1 MSMPAR
7 RVLLDLSVLE
17 ERIGYTFKKR
27 ALLVRAVTHRSFGAE
42 HNERLE
48 FLGDSVLNC
57 VVGHALFL
65 RDKHYTEG
73 VLSRTRA
80 NFVCEKTL
88 DEIAA
93 EIDIGSF
100 IRLGEGELKTGGA
113 KRPSILADACE
124 AVFGAVFLD
133 GGFEAAQRVILRL
146 YEPIL
151 AAGNVTPERFAKDAK
166 TQLQEFLQAAHMK
179 LPEYRVITTTGAA
192 HNQTFRCACV
202 IENPAVT
209 CEGEGKSRR
218 AAEQMAAAAVLAKL
232 QAINAGHKIV
242 RRVR

>member
-1 MSMPAR
+1 M
-7 RVLLDLSVLE
+7 DLSILE
-17 ERIGYTFKKR
+17 ERIDYHFKNK
-27 ALLVRAVTHRSFGAE
+27 ALLTRAVTHRSFAAE

-65 RDKHYTEG
+65 RDTHYTEG

-93 EIDIGSF
+93 EIKIGEF

-113 KRPSILADACE
+113 SRPSILADACE

-133 GGFEAAQRVILRL
+133 AGFEAAQRVILRL

-151 AAGNVTPERFAKDAK
+151 AGNVRPERFAKDAK
-166 TQLQEFLQAAHMK
+166 TQLQEFLQSLHEK
-179 LPEYRVITTTGAA
+179 IPVYSVVSTTGAA
-192 HNQTFRCACV
+192 HEQTFCCGCR
-202 IENPAVT
+202 IELAGIYET
-209 CEGEGKSRR
+209 GTGKSRR
-218 AAEQMAAAAVLAKL
+218 AAEQDAAAKVLA
-232 QAINAGHKIV
+232 
-242 RRVR
+242 RVKTLGELKK

>member
-1 MSMPAR
+1 MTEQRIM
-7 RVLLDLSVLE
+7 DLSILE
-17 ERIGYTFKKR
+17 RRIDYSFKDKN
-27 ALLVRAVTHRSFGAE
+27 LLARAVTHRSFSAT

-93 EIDIGSF
+93 EIKIGEF

-113 KRPSILADACE
+113 SRPSILADACE

-133 GGFEAAQRVILRL
+133 AGFEVAQRVILRL

-151 AAGNVTPERFAKDAK
+151 AAGNVRPERFEKDAK
-166 TQLQEFLQAAHMK
+166 TQLQEFLQSLHEKIPVYAI
-179 LPEYRVITTTGAA
+179 VGTTGAA
-192 HNQTFRCACV
+192 HEQTFC
-202 IENPAVT
+202 
-209 CEGEGKSRR
+209 CECRIDFKDIRETGKGRNRR
-218 AAEQMAAAAVLAKL
+218 AAEQEAARKVLERAKAAYAAK
-232 QAINAGHKIV
+232 AEK
-242 RRVR
+242 

>member
-93 EIDIGSF
+93 EALSAWVKANSK
-100 IRLGEGELKTGGA
+100 RGA
-113 KRPSILADACE
+113 PSALR
-124 AVFGAVFLD
+124 FL
-133 GGFEAAQRVILRL
+133 R
-146 YEPIL
+146 
-151 AAGNVTPERFAKDAK
+151 TP
-166 TQLQEFLQAAHMK
+166 
-179 LPEYRVITTTGAA
+179 
-192 HNQTFRCACV
+192 
-202 IENPAVT
+202 
-209 CEGEGKSRR
+209 
-218 AAEQMAAAAVLAKL
+218 
-232 QAINAGHKIV
+232 V
-242 RRVR
+242 RRFSARCFWTAALNPRSA

>member
-73 VLSRTRA
+73 VLSRTRRQ
-80 NFVCEKTL
+80 F
-88 DEIAA
+88 
-93 EIDIGSF
+93 
-100 IRLGEGELKTGGA
+100 RL
-113 KRPSILADACE
+113 R
-124 AVFGAVFLD
+124 
-133 GGFEAAQRVILRL
+133 
-146 YEPIL
+146 
-151 AAGNVTPERFAKDAK
+151 KDVG
-166 TQLQEFLQAAHMK
+166 
-179 LPEYRVITTTGAA
+179 R
-192 HNQTFRCACV
+192 N
-202 IENPAVT
+202 
-209 CEGEGKSRR
+209 RR
-218 AAEQMAAAAVLAKL
+218 
-232 QAINAGHKIV
+232 
-242 RRVR
+242 

>member
-113 KRPSILADACE
+113 KRPSIL
-124 AVFGAVFLD
+124 D

-232 QAINAGHKIV
+232 QAIKS
-242 RRVR
+242 

>member
-202 IENPAVT
+202 IENPA
-209 CEGEGKSRR
+209 G
-218 AAEQMAAAAVLAKL
+218 
-232 QAINAGHKIV
+232 
-242 RRVR
+242 